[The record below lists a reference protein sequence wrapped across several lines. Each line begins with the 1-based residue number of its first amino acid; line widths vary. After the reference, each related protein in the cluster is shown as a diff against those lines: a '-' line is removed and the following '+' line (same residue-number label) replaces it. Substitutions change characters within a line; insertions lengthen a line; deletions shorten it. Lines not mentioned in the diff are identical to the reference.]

1 MQGIIFIGLQGSGKS
16 TFFLQQFYKTHLR
29 LNMDMLRTRHREKLL
44 FEACLAAKQPV
55 VIDNTNPTIAERV
68 RYIPAFK
75 AHHFEVLGYYFNLPF
90 ADCLARNKLR
100 TGKECVPEVAI
111 KAVAKQLQLPSLNEG
126 FDKLYQVQW
135 QQEQFMISEW
145 GDADEIR

>member
-1 MQGIIFIGLQGSGKS
+1 MK
-16 TFFLQQFYKTHLR
+16 
-29 LNMDMLRTRHREKLL
+29 
-44 FEACLAAKQPV
+44 C
-55 VIDNTNPTIAERV
+55 
-68 RYIPAFK
+68 
-75 AHHFEVLGYYFNLPF
+75 
-90 ADCLARNKLR
+90 
-100 TGKECVPEVAI
+100 CVPEVAI